1 MAACRRASGIVLH
14 EAVEVHLLSVPSLG
28 QVDGHAPLA
37 AERAGRQ
44 QALPERRAPRHEV
57 HTVVAQRQPVLGIAL
72 ERHLHPAP
80 LLPHSSEAHRCHGA
94 LAHHQ
99 VLVVD
104 RQHRLAV
111 KGETAVVE
119 ADEVVALGAVALHR
133 LVAQADAEHT
143 QEVGCQ
149 LCRLAEERAP
159 LLLLLGARIMYTTR
173 TRPQAPNAAPLV
185 PDDGAHRPAVAVV
198 DSVCLSCHLLII
210 LNLIYLFYMS
220 ANYTNLIFVGE
231 FCKFYPPRP
240 LSGPPL
246 PGGDGCRRWLIMTN

>member
-1 MAACRRASGIVLH
+1 M
-14 EAVEVHLLSVPSLG
+14 HLLSVPGLG

-57 HTVVAQRQPVLGIAL
+57 NTVVAQRQPVLGIAL
-72 ERHLHPAP
+72 ERHLHVP
-80 LLPHSSEAHRCHGA
+80 LFHPLSRIETHRRHRS

-104 RQHRLAV
+104 RQHAFAA

-119 ADEVVALGAVALHR
+119 TDEMVALGAVHLQR
-133 LVAQADAEHT
+133 LVAQADAEHA
-143 QEVGCQ
+143 QEVGRQ
-149 LCRLAEERAP
+149 LRRLPEERTP
-159 LLLLLGARIMYTTR
+159 LLLPLGARIVYTTR
-173 TRPQAPNAAPLV
+173 TRPQAPLAAPLV

-220 ANYTNLIFVGE
+220 ANYANYTNLIFVGE
-231 FCKFYPPRP
+231 FDLGSANFANFTHPVPFGATPPRR
-240 LSGPPL
+240 GWL
-246 PGGDGCRRWLIMTN
+246 PRVVDLD